1 MYTGKMKK
9 GFHLVLIAVII
20 LFQGGQLCAQN
31 EKAFPASWEGSWQ
44 GDLAIYKGEG
54 LQQTIPMELVIQS
67 KDSTD
72 HYDWWIIYGEDKE
85 AGKRAYELKPVD
97 KEKGAWLVDEK
108 NSILLD
114 CYFFANKLWS
124 RYEVMEN
131 LILITNE
138 VNGDE
143 MIFEVISGNLEAP
156 RVTGKTLHEGEEIPE
171 VKAFPISVMQRAKLY
186 RQP

>member
-1 MYTGKMKK
+1 MYTGKMEK
-9 GFHLVLIAVII
+9 GFTLVLFLLLCFFLPTGSEA
-20 LFQGGQLCAQN
+20 QLDHG
-31 EKAFPASWEGSWQ
+31 FPSSWEGSWQ
-44 GDLAIYKGEG
+44 GELAIYGGDG
-54 LQQTIPMELVIQS
+54 LRQTLPMELVIQS

-97 KEKGAWLVDEK
+97 KSKGAWVVDEK

-124 RYEVMEN
+124 RYEVMGN
-131 LILITNE
+131 LILVTNE
-138 VNGDE
+138 VNGNE
-143 MIFEVISGNLEAP
+143 MIFEVISGKLEASLI
-156 RVTGKTLHEGEEIPE
+156 TGNTTFEGEEIPE
-171 VKAFPISVMQRAKLY
+171 VKGYPVGVMQRAKLF